1 MEGVTAKQLPT
12 NQANLSLYPNP
23 SNDQLTIKYNINEAG
38 PVSIIIIDAQGR
50 VLLYSTEGMTNAGD
64 HTIIP
69 DIGKLKPGIYSVSLQ
84 TEKGNLVRKLCKL

>member
-1 MEGVTAKQLPT
+1 MRLLRSILNCLLLFQMEGVTTKQLPT

-50 VLLYSTEGMTNAGD
+50 VLLYSTEGMTNAGGSY
-64 HTIIP
+64 HNSRYWKIKTWH
-69 DIGKLKPGIYSVSLQ
+69 L
-84 TEKGNLVRKLCKL
+84 